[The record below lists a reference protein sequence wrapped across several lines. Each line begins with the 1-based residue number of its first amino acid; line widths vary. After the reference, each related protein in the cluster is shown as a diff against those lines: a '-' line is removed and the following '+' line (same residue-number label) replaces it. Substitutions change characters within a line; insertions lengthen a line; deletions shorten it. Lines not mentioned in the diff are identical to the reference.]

1 MPAARSAAVRPS
13 YRRVWL
19 TFLRNSLVRE
29 MTFRGNFLIT
39 LVTRAFYFAA
49 QVALFEIIYGSV
61 DRVGEWTRPEYFGF
75 MATGLLVNALVET
88 FFMPNLSAFSEL
100 IRTGK
105 LDFALLK
112 PVDTQFLVSF
122 EKVEVAQL
130 GQVALALGLMAYS
143 LTSLGL
149 WGELLLTPGGWVRV
163 GLYALLLGC
172 AVAFFYSLMICL
184 AAASVSMGRNTGLY
198 DFWFYVTVFAR
209 YPRDIYSGGPAAALL
224 SAAFTY
230 VIPILLVVTVPARTL
245 VKGVF
250 EWPFLAACLLAAAGG
265 LLVSR
270 AVFARSLRGYR
281 SASS

>member
-1 MPAARSAAVRPS
+1 MDAAPVRPN

-29 MTFRGNFLIT
+29 MTFRGNFLVT
-39 LVTRAFYFAA
+39 LLTRAFYFAA
-49 QVALFEIIYGSV
+49 QVTLFEIIYGSV
-61 DRVGEWTRPEYFGF
+61 DRVGDWSRPEYFGF

-130 GQVALALGLMAYS
+130 GQVALASGLLGYSITSLELWSELFLTAGGLM
-143 LTSLGL
+143 
-149 WGELLLTPGGWVRV
+149 RV
-163 GLYALLLGC
+163 GLYLVLLGC
-172 AVAFFYSLMICL
+172 ATAFFYSLMICL

-209 YPRDIYSGGPAAALL
+209 YPRDIYQTGGAAANVL

-230 VIPILLVVTVPARTL
+230 VVPILLIVTTPARVA
-245 VKGVF
+245 VKGAF
-250 EWPFLAACLLAAAGG
+250 EWPFVVGCLLAALGG
-265 LLVSR
+265 LAVSR
-270 AVFARSLRGYR
+270 LVFRRSLRGYR